1 MFTTDPGLQQI
12 IARSVNEVRSS
23 DKATRQLL
31 KVDLFAKQLALQI
44 VEYEESMLSGNQDG
58 QGQQVMGD
66 ESGA

>member
-1 MFTTDPGLQQI
+1 MFTNNPMLQQM
-12 IARSVNEVRSS
+12 IARAMNEVRGS

-31 KVDLFAKQLALQI
+31 QIDIAAKQLALQLA
-44 VEYEESMLSGNQDG
+44 EYEEMLANANQDG